1 MFGYV
6 VCNKKALSQEEQERY
21 QSVYCGVCRSLKKRF
36 GQLERF
42 SLSYDMTFL
51 ALFLSALYEPW
62 EEEKNIRCVLHP
74 LKKKT
79 AVENEFI
86 DYAADMTVVL
96 SYYKCMDDW
105 EDERKHIRR
114 QYGKYL
120 EKKLKNIEQRYPRQ
134 CKAVEKYLKE
144 FSRLEKSPDAKPD
157 EVINSAGMMLSELFV
172 YKEDFWS
179 NSLRNFG
186 YELGR
191 FVYLM
196 DAAMDYEKDEKTGN
210 YNPLRM
216 LQKQPEDMEQILTI
230 IMGNATEEFEKL
242 PIVQDEHLLRNILYS
257 GVWQMYRG
265 KMAGKEKANG

>member
-114 QYGKYL
+114 QYG
-120 EKKLKNIEQRYPRQ
+120 
-134 CKAVEKYLKE
+134 
-144 FSRLEKSPDAKPD
+144 
-157 EVINSAGMMLSELFV
+157 
-172 YKEDFWS
+172 
-179 NSLRNFG
+179 
-186 YELGR
+186 
-191 FVYLM
+191 
-196 DAAMDYEKDEKTGN
+196 
-210 YNPLRM
+210 
-216 LQKQPEDMEQILTI
+216 
-230 IMGNATEEFEKL
+230 
-242 PIVQDEHLLRNILYS
+242 
-257 GVWQMYRG
+257 
-265 KMAGKEKANG
+265 